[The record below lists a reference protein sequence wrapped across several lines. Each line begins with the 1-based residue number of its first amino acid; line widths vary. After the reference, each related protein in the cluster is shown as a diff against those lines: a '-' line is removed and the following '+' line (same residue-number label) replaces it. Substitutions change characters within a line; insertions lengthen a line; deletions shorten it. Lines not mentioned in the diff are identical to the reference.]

1 MSTKDL
7 CQPLAIPFPARR
19 GGKSLIPFMPSVV
32 HKIRR
37 GLGLFLFACVIP
49 MWLTIEAIAP
59 QVVQAYTTRV
69 DLSLERLPSES
80 YQSLLTRAEAMARAG
95 AQRSFDK
102 DLLVTDVSIIVS
114 VQNQGTVV
122 PVMLLE
128 VTRSQ
133 WRSQPDTQRW
143 ATYFKV
149 ARTLLF
155 LGNSSKN
162 DNPPALEQPKV
173 VQTPA
178 NSNLLTK
185 QLFESSQVPE
195 NNQSIL
201 SVPIAP
207 PEKR

>member
-1 MSTKDL
+1 MNRKDI
-7 CQPLAIPFPARR
+7 CQLLTVPFPARR
-19 GGKSLIPFMPSVV
+19 GGKSLIPFMPSIV

-37 GLGLFLFACVIP
+37 GLGLFLLASAVP

-69 DLSLERLPSES
+69 DLSLDRLPEES
-80 YQSLLTRAEAMARAG
+80 YQSLLTRAEAIARAG

-128 VTRSQ
+128 VTRPQ
-133 WRSQPDTQRW
+133 WRSQPDTRRW

-155 LGNSSKN
+155 LGNSSKIN
-162 DNPPALEQPKV
+162 
-173 VQTPA
+173 
-178 NSNLLTK
+178 NSPITK
-185 QLFESSQVPE
+185 QPQAVQPSKFLKVPE
-195 NNQSIL
+195 KNQSTL
-201 SVPIAP
+201 SVPIP
-207 PEKR
+207 PPQKR

>member
-1 MSTKDL
+1 
-7 CQPLAIPFPARR
+7 
-19 GGKSLIPFMPSVV
+19 MPSVA

-37 GLGLFLFACVIP
+37 GLGLFLFASAIP
-49 MWLTIEAIAP
+49 IWLTIEAIAP

-128 VTRSQ
+128 VTRPQ

-155 LGNSSKN
+155 LGNSSKT
-162 DNPPALEQPKV
+162 DNSPTSQQPKA

-178 NSNLLTK
+178 NSNPLTK
-185 QLFESSQVPE
+185 QPSESLEVPDD
-195 NNQSIL
+195 NQSIL

-207 PEKR
+207 PQKR